1 MYINEKI
8 ILKKQFKITTPNAY
22 ALTYMN
28 ELQLPILFFKFL
40 IWNLSESQEC
50 RKLHFNEGM
59 LKEYMTVDYKDKING
74 RKYWWQE
81 GLIMEC

>member
-8 ILKKQFKITTPNAY
+8 RLKKQFKITTPNAY

-28 ELQLPILFFKFL
+28 KSQLSILFFKYF

-50 RKLHFNEGM
+50 RKLHLNEGV
-59 LKEYMTVDYKDKING
+59 LKEYMTVEYKDKING
-74 RKYWWQE
+74 TKYWWQE
-81 GLIMEC
+81 GLIREY